1 MADILSQ
8 SPNLSLRRF
17 TTDDGTFIF
26 ELLNTP
32 TWKQFIGDR
41 NINTQEDAVN
51 YIINGPQGL
60 YNKYGYGPWLVSLKD
75 TDESIGMC
83 GLFKRDYL
91 DKPDLGFAFLPG
103 YEGCGFAYEAATAS
117 LQYIK
122 DTYEVD
128 KLYATTT
135 DINLRSQ
142 RLLERCGFV
151 RSGLVTP
158 PDEKTLLL
166 YALTLQ

>member
-1 MADILSQ
+1 MPDTLFQ
-8 SPNLSLRRF
+8 SLNLNLRRF
-17 TTDDGTFIF
+17 TTDDGAFIF

-41 NINTQEDAVN
+41 NINTREDAVN

-60 YNKYGYGPWLVSLKD
+60 YNQYGYGPWLLSLKN
-75 TDESIGMC
+75 TDEPIGMC

-91 DKPDLGFAFLPG
+91 DKPDLGFAFMPG
-103 YEGCGFAYEAATAS
+103 FEGRGFAYEACMAS
-117 LQYIK
+117 LQHVK
-122 DTYEVD
+122 ATYAAD

-135 DINLRSQ
+135 DANLRSQ

-151 RSGLVTP
+151 RNGLATP
-158 PDEKTLLL
+158 PGADALLL
-166 YALTLQ
+166 YVLTLQ

>member
-1 MADILSQ
+1 MPDTLFN
-8 SPNLSLRRF
+8 SPNLNLRRF
-17 TTDDGTFIF
+17 TTDDSAFIF

-41 NINTQEDAVN
+41 NINTNEDAVN

-60 YNKYGYGPWLVSLKD
+60 YKQYGYGPWLVSLKD
-75 TDESIGMC
+75 IEQPIGMC

-91 DKPDLGFAFLPG
+91 DKPDLGFAFMPG
-103 YEGCGFAYEAATAS
+103 FEGRGFAYEACLAS
-117 LQYIK
+117 LQHIK
-122 DTYEVD
+122 GTYKID

-135 DINLRSQ
+135 EVNVRSQ
-142 RLLERCGFV
+142 RLLERCGFI
-151 RSGLVTP
+151 RAGLVTP
-158 PDEKTLLL
+158 PGGEALLL

>member
-1 MADILSQ
+1 MPDTLFQ
-8 SPNLSLRRF
+8 SSNINLRRF
-17 TTDDGTFIF
+17 IIDDAAFIF
-26 ELLNTP
+26 DLLNTP

-41 NINTQEDAVN
+41 NINTHQDAVN

-60 YNKYGYGPWLVSLKD
+60 YNKYGYGPWQVSLNG
-75 TDESIGMC
+75 TNEPIGMC

-103 YEGCGFAYEAATAS
+103 FAGRGLAYEAATAS
-117 LQYIK
+117 IKYIK
-122 DTYEVD
+122 DNYDID
-128 KLYATTT
+128 KLYASTT
-135 DINLRSQ
+135 DTNTRSQ
-142 RLLERCGFV
+142 RLLERCGFI

-158 PDEKTLLL
+158 PGEETLLL

>member
-1 MADILSQ
+1 MSDILFQ
-8 SPNLSLRRF
+8 STNLNLGHF
-17 TTDDGTFIF
+17 TVDDAPFIF

-41 NINTQEDAVN
+41 DINTQDDAVN
-51 YIINGPQGL
+51 YINNVLQ
-60 YNKYGYGPWLVSLKD
+60 YFYTQYGYGPWLVRLNN
-75 TDESIGMC
+75 TGEPIGLC
-83 GLFKRDYL
+83 GFFKRDYL

-103 YEGCGFAYEAATAS
+103 YEGRGLAYEACMAA
-117 LQYIK
+117 LQYIN

-135 DINLRSQ
+135 DANVRSQ

-151 RSGLVTP
+151 RNGLATP
-158 PDEKTLLL
+158 PGEETLLL

>member
-1 MADILSQ
+1 MSDTLFQ
-8 SPNLSLRRF
+8 STNLNLRRF
-17 TTDDGTFIF
+17 TCDDGTFIF
-26 ELLNTP
+26 ALLNTP

-41 NINTQEDAVN
+41 NINTHDDAVN
-51 YIINGPQGL
+51 YINGPQGL
-60 YNKYGYGPWLVSLKD
+60 YIKYGYGPWLVSLKD
-75 TDESIGMC
+75 TGEPIGMC

-103 YEGCGFAYEAATAS
+103 YEGRGLAHEAAMAS
-117 LQYIK
+117 LQYIS

-128 KLYATTT
+128 KLYASTTNA
-135 DINLRSQ
+135 NLRSQ

-151 RSGLVTP
+151 RNGLLTP
-158 PDEKTLLL
+158 PGEKTLLL

>member
-1 MADILSQ
+1 MSDILFQ
-8 SPNLSLRRF
+8 STNLNLRRF
-17 TTDDGTFIF
+17 IIDDAAFIF

-41 NINTQEDAVN
+41 NINTHQDAVN
-51 YIINGPQGL
+51 YINNVLQSF
-60 YNKYGYGPWLVSLKD
+60 YNKYGYGPWLVRFNN
-75 TDESIGMC
+75 TGEPIGLC

-91 DKPDLGFAFLPG
+91 ESPDLGFAFLPG
-103 YEGCGFAYEAATAS
+103 YEGRGFAYEACLAS

-122 DTYEVD
+122 DTYEVN
-128 KLYATTT
+128 KLFATTT
-135 DINLRSQ
+135 DANVRSQ

-151 RSGLVTP
+151 RNGLVTP
-158 PDEKTLLL
+158 PGEETLLL